1 MKAAVYFTDLRTTL
15 QRNLSR
21 KISALLESAGL
32 REIIRTGD
40 LVAVKLHFGEKGNT
54 AFIRPH
60 LLRDIIEMV
69 AGCGGKPFLTD
80 ANTLYRG
87 ERTEAVSH
95 LLLATRHGFSEAV
108 TGAPVIIADGL
119 RGTDAVLVPIQ
130 GKHFKSVSIAAAV
143 HHADVLVSIA
153 HVKGHELT
161 GFGGALKNTGMGCAS
176 REGKMKQHCD
186 IAPRINKKDCV
197 GCGACAEHCPSG
209 AITISQQKA
218 SINNNQCIGCASCIL
233 VCPKDAVKI
242 RWDEDATLF
251 MEKMVE
257 YALGVL
263 HPKKGKALF
272 VNFLIDISPACDCY
286 GHADFP
292 IVPDIGIL
300 ASCDPVA
307 IDQAS
312 VDLINASKG
321 FEKSALTKNLELGAD
336 KFRGLYPHVNWEHQL
351 EYSVRLGLGSRHY
364 RMVEV

>member
-1 MKAAVYFTDLRTTL
+1 MKAPVYFTDLRTTL
-15 QRNLSR
+15 QRNLSK
-21 KISALLESAGL
+21 KISGLLESAGL
-32 REIIRTGD
+32 KGIIRSGD

-69 AGCGGKPFLTD
+69 VACGGKPFLTD

-95 LLLATRHGFSEAV
+95 LLLAMKHGFLETV

-119 RGTDAVLVPIQ
+119 RGADAVSVPIE
-130 GKHFKSVSIAAAV
+130 GKHFKNVSIAAAV
-143 HHADVLVSIA
+143 HHADVLISIA

-186 IAPRINKKDCV
+186 IAPRINRKACI

-218 SINNNQCIGCASCIL
+218 YIDTALCIGCASCIL
-233 VCPKDAVKI
+233 VCQREAVKI
-242 RWDEDATLF
+242 RWDEDAAIF

-257 YALGVL
+257 HAVGVL
-263 HPKKGKALF
+263 KPKKGKAF
-272 VNFLIDISPACDCY
+272 FINFLVDISPACDCY

-300 ASCDPVA
+300 ASYDPVA

-312 VDLINASKG
+312 VDLINANRG
-321 FEKSALTKNLELGAD
+321 FEKSALTRNLEPGAD
-336 KFRGLYPHVNWEHQL
+336 KFKGLYPNVNWEHQL
-351 EYSVRLGLGSRHY
+351 EYGVRLGLGTRHY
-364 RMVEV
+364 RMIEV